1 MSFVVVDRVCF
12 DVLQDM
18 KSATSTNLCLLSP
31 LILRGLKV
39 MVCSCPL
46 DGILIGRLL
55 RCRLMR
61 TKLPKL
67 FLITV
72 GISLLPNG
80 MTMAFIQSNL
90 NTVRDDVMCMFAKF
104 FSFGKLMASIN
115 ATFIGLIPKEAKVE
129 NIRDF

>member
-1 MSFVVVDRVCF
+1 MPF
-12 DVLQDM
+12 DKDEVA
-18 KSATSTNLCLLSP
+18 KALLDCCGVKAPGS
-31 LILRGLKV
+31 
-39 MVCSCPL
+39 
-46 DGILIGRLL
+46 D
-55 RCRLMR
+55 
-61 TKLPKL
+61 
-67 FLITV
+67 
-72 GISLLPNG
+72 G